1 MLGGGRASSG
11 RSCDRRTSVQ
21 TNNKQPLRPSPSPVP
36 PRPLSPYL
44 PRFPSLAPPPP
55 PILANTPHRCR
66 FVDRLRA
73 RAVRSRSPATA
84 NGAVARQPRTLSLH
98 PPAPAQAPSLPFQ
111 PPATSFP
118 SQGHI
123 LFSRIWQC
131 PERTAPISYHRLSL
145 GCRTCTYAPSVH
157 QRQMTTY
164 YA

>member
-11 RSCDRRTSVQ
+11 RSCDPRTSVQ

-55 PILANTPHRCR
+55 PILANTPHRYR

-111 PPATSFP
+111 PPATSFRRRDISFSAASGNVQSERP
-118 SQGHI
+118 
-123 LFSRIWQC
+123 LF
-131 PERTAPISYHRLSL
+131 PIID
-145 GCRTCTYAPSVH
+145 
-157 QRQMTTY
+157 
-164 YA
+164 